1 MLYVVSVHYMWLS
14 IDKKRAIVGMITSL
28 WYYRHM
34 IPPNLLCSRLPCVT
48 VAYQHLLK
56 SESFQQT
63 IELMRPSYLYI
74 CQYFCW
80 LWLDCSIGNREQCD
94 QCDTVASNCQHCM
107 STRDECLRDGIIVYP
122 VCTIYPGCSLVS
134 RQPCEGLSIGCR

>member
-1 MLYVVSVHYMWLS
+1 MPYVALVNYMWLS
-14 IDKKRAIVGMITSL
+14 IDKKQAIVRVITSL

-63 IELMRPSYLYI
+63 IALMRPSYMYLSYYLFVLYM
-74 CQYFCW
+74 
-80 LWLDCSIGNREQCD
+80 SIFLLAF
-94 QCDTVASNCQHCM
+94 T
-107 STRDECLRDGIIVYP
+107 
-122 VCTIYPGCSLVS
+122 
-134 RQPCEGLSIGCR
+134 